1 MQLSLRLLQPQD
13 LANADHIFRLA
24 FGTFIGLPDPIQFS
38 GDASY
43 FPHRWQM
50 DPSAVFGAEIDNK
63 LVGSNIAVNWGSF
76 SFFGPLSIHP
86 EFWNQGIAQRL
97 IEAVLDRFNDWNTV
111 QSGLFTFPNSA
122 RHHALYGKFG
132 FYPRFLTYVMSKTI
146 PPASQLPP
154 MQLQWSRYSQLNES
168 DKLASLKA
176 SRRLTDA
183 ILEGLDV
190 SQEILAVDTSQ
201 LGETVLL
208 WSDSQLVGLA
218 VCHAGAN
225 TEAGSNTCYVKFAAV
240 HPGQHAQ
247 QHFEQL
253 LEVCEHLTSVLD
265 MTQLMAG
272 VNTSHYEAYRYMLAR
287 HFRIEIMGI
296 ALHRDNQSAYHRP
309 GVFALS
315 DWR

>member
-24 FGTFIGLPDPIQFS
+24 FGTFIGLPDPMQFS

-43 FPHRWQM
+43 FPHRWRM
-50 DPSAVFGAEIDNK
+50 DPSAVFGAEVDGK

-76 SFFGPLSIHP
+76 SFFGPLSVHP

-97 IEAVLDRFNDWNTV
+97 IEVVLDRFNDWNTV
-111 QSGLFTFPNSA
+111 QSGLFTFPNSTK
-122 RHHALYGKFG
+122 HHVLYSKFG
-132 FYPRFLTYVMSKTI
+132 FYPRFLTYIMSKNISSTSQI
-146 PPASQLPP
+146 PLA
-154 MQLQWSRYSQLNES
+154 QLQWSRYSQLNES
-168 DKLASLKA
+168 DKLAALKS

-190 SQEILAVDTSQ
+190 SQEILTVDTNQ

-208 WSDSQLVGLA
+208 WSGSQLVGLA

-225 TEAGSNTCYVKFAAV
+225 TEAGSNICYVKFAAV
-240 HPGQHAQ
+240 HPGPLAQ

-253 LEVCEHLTSVLD
+253 LEVCEHLTSALN
-265 MTQLMAG
+265 MTQLLAG
-272 VNTSHYEAYRYMLAR
+272 INTSHYEAYRCMLAR
-287 HFRIEIMGI
+287 HFRIEITGI
-296 ALHRDNQSAYHRP
+296 SLHHNHESAYHRP
-309 GVFALS
+309 DVFALS